1 MDDRTLRL
9 LEFPKIRERVA
20 AYALTAP
27 GRERAGGLQPATDVE
42 TVRRSL
48 QETAEAGTLAAEG
61 GVPLRGTTD
70 IRDGLRRAQIGAALE
85 PAELLAMC
93 DTLAVIRECKGFVL
107 AHRERAPLLTDIARG
122 MRTFETLERAI
133 RRTVANDGSIPD
145 NASPDL
151 ARIRREQR
159 SAHARIREK
168 LDDLVRGPDAR
179 MLQDPLVT
187 TRGDR
192 YVVPVRQEFKGQF
205 PGVLHDQSSSGA
217 TAFMEPLAIVPLGNA
232 IRELGI
238 AEREEIIRLLREL
251 VAQVAA
257 ETGQISLAYE
267 ALGKVDFAVAK
278 ALLAQSMRGALP
290 RVRTDGVLRLPRARH
305 PLLGQAGS
313 EPGGGVVPIDV
324 WLGEEF
330 TTLVITGPN
339 TGGKTVTLKTIGL
352 LTLMA
357 QAGLHLPA
365 DEGSEINVF
374 PQVFADI
381 GDEQSIEQSLSTF
394 SSHMGAIAGIL
405 NQLGDSSS
413 PSPLEGEGR
422 VRGPASALI
431 LLDEIGAGT
440 DPTEGVA
447 LARSLIEHLH
457 QLGVR
462 TAVTTHYNELKALA
476 YMHPGIQNASVEF
489 DADTLRPTY
498 RLLIGIPGRSNALSI
513 AERLGLDAQIVER
526 ARDLLGPEVV
536 AIDRVLS
543 DIEADRKAYEY
554 ELAEASRHRQEASEL
569 RTRAEQEL
577 DRLRAERRLAAARLR
592 EEADALL
599 IHARREVEAI
609 VASLRAGSGSQA
621 VQEARARLRHLAE
634 ELASKAQVDAS
645 PPGEPLAEVTPGQTV
660 YVVPLNRTGT
670 VLAVVDS
677 RDEIE
682 VETSAMRVKVRLSA
696 LRAPYQLDPQRG
708 SGDQQPGKSSG
719 TGRAAPTA
727 PVSPAPTP
735 IGSGTRASDLPR
747 PVPTS
752 LSLRGMTVDEAIPIL
767 DKYLD
772 EAFVAGLRRVTIVH
786 GKGTGAL
793 RKAVHDFLKNHP
805 HVKSYRLGGKGEG
818 ETGATIVELDA
829 S

>member
-107 AHRERAPLLTDIARG
+107 AHRERAQLLTDIARG

-133 RRTVANDGSIPD
+133 RRTVANDGSVPD
-145 NASPDL
+145 TASPDL

-290 RVRTDGVLRLPRARH
+290 RVRTDGVLRLRRARH

-457 QLGVR
+457 RLGAR

-577 DRLRAERRLAAARLR
+577 DRLRAERRLSAARLR

-670 VLAVVDS
+670 VLAVADS

-682 VETSAMRVKVRLSA
+682 VETGAMRVKVRLSA

-727 PVSPAPTP
+727 PVSPARTP

-793 RKAVHDFLKNHP
+793 RKAVHDFLKTHP

>member
-133 RRTVANDGSIPD
+133 RRTVANDGSVPD
-145 NASPDL
+145 TASPDL

-278 ALLAQSMRGALP
+278 ALLAQSMRAALP
-290 RVRTDGVLRLPRARH
+290 RVRTDGVLRLRRARH

-457 QLGVR
+457 QLGAR

-526 ARDLLGPEVV
+526 A
-536 AIDRVLS
+536 
-543 DIEADRKAYEY
+543 EAHRALVMVDDRKAYEY
-554 ELAEASRHRQEASEL
+554 ELAEASRHRQEASAL

-599 IHARREVEAI
+599 VHARREVEAI

-670 VLAVVDS
+670 VLAVADS

-682 VETSAMRVKVRLSA
+682 VETGAMRVKVRLSA

-708 SGDQQPGKSSG
+708 SGDQQTGKSSG

-735 IGSGTRASDLPR
+735 IGSGTRAPDLPR

>member
-133 RRTVANDGSIPD
+133 RRTVANDGSVPD
-145 NASPDL
+145 TASPDL

-257 ETGQISLAYE
+257 EAGQISLAYE
-267 ALGKVDFAVAK
+267 DLGKVDFAVAK

-290 RVRTDGVLRLPRARH
+290 RVRTDGVLRLRRARH

-476 YMHPGIQNASVEF
+476 YTHPGIQNASVEF

-577 DRLRAERRLAAARLR
+577 DRLRAERRHAAARLR

-660 YVVPLNRTGT
+660 YVVPLNRTGI

-682 VETSAMRVKVRLSA
+682 VETGAMRVKVRLSA

-708 SGDQQPGKSSG
+708 SGDQQTGKSSG

-727 PVSPAPTP
+727 PVSPARTP

-793 RKAVHDFLKNHP
+793 RKAVHDFLKTHP

>member
-1 MDDRTLRL
+1 VDDRTLRL

-48 QETAEAGTLAAEG
+48 QETAEAGTLCAEG
-61 GVPLRGTTD
+61 DVPLRGTTD

-85 PAELLAMC
+85 PAELLALC

-122 MRTFETLERAI
+122 MGTFETLERAI
-133 RRTVANDGSIPD
+133 RRTVANDGSVPD
-145 NASPDL
+145 TASPDL

-159 SAHARIREK
+159 AAHARIREK

-217 TAFMEPLAIVPLGNA
+217 TVFMEPLAIVPLGNT

-257 ETGQISLAYE
+257 EAGQISLAYE
-267 ALGKVDFAVAK
+267 ALGRVDFAVAK
-278 ALLAQSMRGALP
+278 ALLAQSMRAALP
-290 RVRTDGVLRLPRARH
+290 RVRTDGVLRLRRARH
-305 PLLGQAGS
+305 PLLAPYQPASSAALPRDRSAPVGAGLDRP
-313 EPGGGVVPIDV
+313 EPGGSVVPIDV

-405 NQLGDSSS
+405 NQLGD
-413 PSPLEGEGR
+413 
-422 VRGPASALI
+422 
-431 LLDEIGAGT
+431 
-440 DPTEGVA
+440 
-447 LARSLIEHLH
+447 
-457 QLGVR
+457 
-462 TAVTTHYNELKALA
+462 Y
-476 YMHPGIQNASVEF
+476 
-489 DADTLRPTY
+489 
-498 RLLIGIPGRSNALSI
+498 
-513 AERLGLDAQIVER
+513 
-526 ARDLLGPEVV
+526 
-536 AIDRVLS
+536 
-543 DIEADRKAYEY
+543 
-554 ELAEASRHRQEASEL
+554 
-569 RTRAEQEL
+569 
-577 DRLRAERRLAAARLR
+577 
-592 EEADALL
+592 
-599 IHARREVEAI
+599 
-609 VASLRAGSGSQA
+609 
-621 VQEARARLRHLAE
+621 
-634 ELASKAQVDAS
+634 
-645 PPGEPLAEVTPGQTV
+645 
-660 YVVPLNRTGT
+660 
-670 VLAVVDS
+670 
-677 RDEIE
+677 
-682 VETSAMRVKVRLSA
+682 
-696 LRAPYQLDPQRG
+696 
-708 SGDQQPGKSSG
+708 
-719 TGRAAPTA
+719 
-727 PVSPAPTP
+727 
-735 IGSGTRASDLPR
+735 
-747 PVPTS
+747 
-752 LSLRGMTVDEAIPIL
+752 
-767 DKYLD
+767 
-772 EAFVAGLRRVTIVH
+772 
-786 GKGTGAL
+786 
-793 RKAVHDFLKNHP
+793 
-805 HVKSYRLGGKGEG
+805 
-818 ETGATIVELDA
+818 
-829 S
+829 

>member
-1 MDDRTLRL
+1 

-20 AYALTAP
+20 AFALTAP

-48 QETAEAGTLAAEG
+48 QETAEAGTLCAEG
-61 GVPLRGTTD
+61 DVPLRGTTD

-85 PAELLAMC
+85 PAELLALC
-93 DTLAVIRECKGFVL
+93 ETLAAIRVCKGFVL

-122 MRTFETLERAI
+122 MGTFETLERAI
-133 RRTVANDGSIPD
+133 RRTVANDGSVPD
-145 NASPDL
+145 TASPDL

-159 SAHARIREK
+159 AAHARIREK

-217 TAFMEPLAIVPLGNA
+217 TVFMEPLAIVPLGNT

-257 ETGQISLAYE
+257 EAGQISLAYE
-267 ALGKVDFAVAK
+267 ALGRVDFAVAK
-278 ALLAQSMRGALP
+278 ALLAQSMRAALP
-290 RVRTDGVLRLPRARH
+290 RVRTDGVLRLRHARH
-305 PLLGQAGS
+305 PLLDRP
-313 EPGGGVVPIDV
+313 EPGGSVVPIDV

-365 DEGSEINVF
+365 DERSEINVF

-422 VRGPASALI
+422 VRGAASALI

-457 QLGVR
+457 RLGAR

-476 YMHPGIQNASVEF
+476 YTHPGIQNASVEF

-554 ELAEASRHRQEASEL
+554 ELAEASRHRQEASAL

-634 ELASKAQVDAS
+634 ELASKAQIDAS

-660 YVVPLNRTGT
+660 YVIPLNRTGT
-670 VLAVVDS
+670 VLSVVDS

-682 VETSAMRVKVRLSA
+682 VETGAMRVKVQLSA
-696 LRAPYQLDPQRG
+696 LRAAR
-708 SGDQQPGKSSG
+708 
-719 TGRAAPTA
+719 TA

-735 IGSGTRASDLPR
+735 IGSGTRAPDLPR
-747 PVPTS
+747 SAPTS
-752 LSLRGMTVDEAIPIL
+752 LSLRGMTVDDAIPIL

-793 RKAVHDFLKNHP
+793 RKAVHDFLKTHP